1 MNFDQA
7 FERLIGHEG
16 GYQNARSDR
25 GNWTSGVVGQGEL
38 RGTKFGISAM
48 SYPDLD
54 IRNLTVDQAK
64 AIYRRDFW
72 DRAKADQYHGAIAYQ
87 LFDMAINHG
96 NGNAIRMLQRA
107 VGVADD
113 GSVGNMTL
121 AAIKGADLN
130 DTLMR
135 LNGERL
141 DFITKLSTWPDY
153 GKGWTRRVA
162 GNLRYAAQ
170 DN

>member
-1 MNFDQA
+1 
-7 FERLIGHEG
+7 
-16 GYQNARSDR
+16 
-25 GNWTSGVVGQGEL
+25 
-38 RGTKFGISAM
+38 M

-54 IRNLTVDQAK
+54 IRNLTVDKAR

-113 GSVGNMTL
+113 GSVGNLTL
-121 AAIKGADLN
+121 AAIKDADLN

-141 DFITKLSTWPDY
+141 DFITKLFTWPDY
-153 GKGWTRRVA
+153 GEGWTRRVA